1 MKISAPFRC
10 FQAMAKASGFA
21 SIGYVVD
28 YTFQLVDMFWLAKL
42 GPAVPTALTIISV
55 YLFFSLAL
63 NEIVGS
69 GSVSVISQTIGSRDV
84 TAARRKILQVLQ
96 LKLGFALGLMVPL
109 FVIVINLDAVLVS
122 KNIDVQ
128 TLVWA

>member
-1 MKISAPFRC
+1 MLVCISGILAGVDEDQRTGSLFSGDGKGIRFRVNLIC
-10 FQAMAKASGFA
+10 G
-21 SIGYVVD
+21 D

-69 GSVSVISQTIGSRDV
+69 GSVSVISQTIASRDV
-84 TAARRKILQVLQ
+84 TAARRKILQVL
-96 LKLGFALGLMVPL
+96 
-109 FVIVINLDAVLVS
+109 
-122 KNIDVQ
+122 
-128 TLVWA
+128 

>member
-1 MKISAPFRC
+1 MKISAPVRC
-10 FQAMAKASGFA
+10 FQEMAKASSFA

-28 YTFQLVDMFWLAKL
+28 YTFQLVDMFWLVKL

-69 GSVSVISQTIGSRDV
+69 GSVSVISQTIGSHDV

-96 LKLGFALGLMVPL
+96 LKLGFALGLWCRCL
-109 FVIVINLDAVLVS
+109 
-122 KNIDVQ
+122 
-128 TLVWA
+128 